1 MNAQIRGLRQRPDI
15 IVATAG
21 RLVDH
26 RWNGTINLMKMQIL
40 VLDEA
45 DRMLDMGFAP
55 QINQILEALPE
66 ERQTLLFSATIPT
79 DVADLARASVKDPV
93 RVTIGRAAAPAERA
107 EQALHHTTREDKTK
121 LLLSLL
127 DADRDSVLVF
137 TRTKHG
143 ADRLGRTLGNSG
155 HRVAARSRAQGPSP
169 PRAALGGVPRRTVP
183 GVGGGGASGP
193 AGAAART
200 SGPVSSH
207 TPRTPP

>member
-93 RVTIGRAAAPAERA
+93 RVTIGRSAAPAERA

-137 TRTKHG
+137 TRTEHG
-143 ADRLGRTLGNSG
+143 ADRLGRTLGSSG
-155 HRVAARSRAQGPSP
+155 HRVAVTHAQPDPSP

-183 GVGGGGASGP
+183 AVPGIGH
-193 AGAAART
+193 AAVVLLRGNLPPGRCTYTTRT
-200 SGPVSSH
+200 
-207 TPRTPP
+207 TL

>member
-1 MNAQIRGLRQRPDI
+1 
-15 IVATAG
+15 
-21 RLVDH
+21 
-26 RWNGTINLMKMQIL
+26 
-40 VLDEA
+40 
-45 DRMLDMGFAP
+45 MGFAP

-93 RVTIGRAAAPAERA
+93 RVTIGRSAAPAERA

-143 ADRLGRTLGNSG
+143 ADRLGRTLGSSG
-155 HRVAARSRAQGPSP
+155 HRVAVIHGNRSLSQ
-169 PRAALGGVPRRTVP
+169 RRG
-183 GVGGGGASGP
+183 GVGGV
-193 AGAAART
+193 RR
-200 SGPVSSH
+200 GPVPGLVATDTAGRGRGRGH
-207 TPRTPP
+207 TGGRRRR

>member
-15 IVATAG
+15 IVATPG
-21 RLVDH
+21 RLLDH
-26 RWNGTINLMKMQIL
+26 MWNGTINLMKMQIL

-45 DRMLDMGFAP
+45 DRMLDMGFGP

-143 ADRLGRTLGNSG
+143 ADRLGRTLGSSG
-155 HRVAARSRAQGPSP
+155 HRVAVIYGNRRLSQQ
-169 PRAALGGVPRRTVP
+169 RAALEGVRRGPFPGLVAAGTAAPRLR
-183 GVGGGGASGP
+183 
-193 AGAAART
+193 AATNR
-200 SGPVSSH
+200 
-207 TPRTPP
+207 PRVHYYAPS